1 MLEYLK
7 LAAIGAMVGGIT
19 ILVLVFISVIVDIWT
34 KK

>member
-1 MLEYLK
+1 MIEYLK
-7 LAAIGAMVGGIT
+7 FAAIGAMVGGVV